1 MLFEIWANMV
11 SVVAGIALKRDAVN
25 LYEKAEALPKGVSA
39 YLNTSFLFLFHGPLP
54 ALSFQTAYFQA
65 ALCAAS
71 AAGVHDA
78 HYPPLLYDCR
88 DRVWARAVFQG
99 AKSEAAWASNYK

>member
-54 ALSFQTAYFQA
+54 ALSF
-65 ALCAAS
+65 
-71 AAGVHDA
+71 
-78 HYPPLLYDCR
+78 
-88 DRVWARAVFQG
+88 
-99 AKSEAAWASNYK
+99 